1 VVTLVLYCFICR
13 GSNKPKPR
21 PSQISITKLLHPI
34 MAKWRSRNES
44 SYASSSKVLGKQPRS
59 VAKLKTDR
67 TASSDSLA
75 PRKEGSGIT
84 EDYSYM
90 TIHGDT
96 LTQII
101 PPGSLHSSRVLDG
114 RYSRYNTLTTLTPTT
129 PMGNTRSSQQSTLTT
144 PKLGSGGSSK
154 QKPPIAGGSNS
165 LPMLTPKSSTSSFLS
180 GTLTVK
186 PSANRKS
193 SDLLPVFGYRNKHD
207 STRIR
212 QGGSDASLAA
222 RRRVK
227 DSDNSVILS
236 LGNVS
241 TTSYDPDRGDSKVLM
256 KRPKWNN
263 SESGSKNRRAQPIRQ
278 LIKRLGD
285 LSVSDRESGLRAE
298 QGNNQKGA
306 KGDKVGT
313 RKINQRSNIDNLEAL
328 GSKNIYG
335 SESKP
340 GIRGS
345 TADSISVYDTKDCF
359 ESNDFDL

>member
-1 VVTLVLYCFICR
+1 VVTLALYCFICR
-13 GSNKPKPR
+13 GSSKPKPR

-44 SYASSSKVLGKQPRS
+44 SYASSSKVLGKEQRS

-67 TASSDSLA
+67 TASSDTLA
-75 PRKEGSGIT
+75 PRKEGSGMT

-96 LTQII
+96 LTQIV
-101 PPGSLHSSRVLDG
+101 PGSLHSSRVLDG
-114 RYSRYNTLTTLTPTT
+114 RYSRFNTLTTLTPTT

-186 PSANRKS
+186 PSRNRKS
-193 SDLLPVFGYRNKHD
+193 SGLLPVFGYRNKND
-207 STRIR
+207 STRSR
-212 QGGSDASLAA
+212 QGGSDASVAA
-222 RRRVK
+222 RRRGK
-227 DSDNSVILS
+227 DSDNSVVLS

-241 TTSYDPDRGDSKVLM
+241 TTSYDADRGDSKVLM

-263 SESGSKNRRAQPIRQ
+263 SESGSKNRRVQPIRQ

-285 LSVSDRESGLRAE
+285 FSVSDRESGRIVE
-298 QGNNQKGA
+298 QGNKQQGA
-306 KGDKVGT
+306 KGNKVGT
-313 RKINQRSNIDNLEAL
+313 RNIKQRSNIDNLEAL

-340 GIRGS
+340 GIRGTS
-345 TADSISVYDTKDCF
+345 ADSISLYDTKDCF

>member
-1 VVTLVLYCFICR
+1 VVTLAVYCFICR

-44 SYASSSKVLGKQPRS
+44 SYASSSKVLGKEPRS

-75 PRKEGSGIT
+75 PRNIAQGVT
-84 EDYSYM
+84 DDYSYM

-96 LTQII
+96 LTQIV
-101 PPGSLHSSRVLDG
+101 PGSLHSSRVLDG

-129 PMGNTRSSQQSTLTT
+129 PVGNTRSSQQSTLTT
-144 PKLGSGGSSK
+144 PKLGGGGSST
-154 QKPPIAGGSNS
+154 QKPSITGGSNS

-186 PSANRKS
+186 PVGNRKS
-193 SDLLPVFGYRNKHD
+193 SGLLPVFGYRNKND
-207 STRIR
+207 NTRSR
-212 QGGSDASLAA
+212 QGGSDASVAA
-222 RRRVK
+222 RRRGK
-227 DSDNSVILS
+227 DSDNSVIS

-241 TTSYDPDRGDSKVLM
+241 TTSYDQDRFDSKVLM

-263 SESGSKNRRAQPIRQ
+263 SDSASKKRRVQPIRQ

-285 LSVSDRESGLRAE
+285 FSVSESQSGLKAE
-298 QGNNQKGA
+298 QGNKTKGA
-306 KGDKVGT
+306 KGDKVGS
-313 RKINQRSNIDNLEAL
+313 RKINQRSDMDTLEAL
-328 GSKNIYG
+328 GSKKIYG

-345 TADSISVYDTKDCF
+345 SADSISVYDTKDCF
-359 ESNDFDL
+359 ESNDDFDL